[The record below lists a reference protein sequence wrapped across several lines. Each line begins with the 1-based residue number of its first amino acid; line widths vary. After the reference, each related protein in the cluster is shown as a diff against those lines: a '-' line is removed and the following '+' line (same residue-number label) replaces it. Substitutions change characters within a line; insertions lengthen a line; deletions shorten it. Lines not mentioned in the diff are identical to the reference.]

1 MNWMCIIIYKAQ
13 FQIITNW
20 IVCCNWNTL
29 NFTYKNQRLWGARV
43 VTHFSTHFLSS
54 SDSIFLISKRLAY
67 LLGLFHAI
75 KTCFLTHCST
85 MLCVIIAKR
94 RTCRITCVRCAPKRM
109 CGLFRKRRLFDIKV
123 KNGTFT
129 WIGLYKRGTC
139 FKVLGN
145 EDSFG
150 LEERGTWEFEDRRKI
165 RNHRKLCNITS
176 DFVRT
181 F

>member
-1 MNWMCIIIYKAQ
+1 MRQ
-13 FQIITNW
+13 
-20 IVCCNWNTL
+20 
-29 NFTYKNQRLWGARV
+29 V
-43 VTHFSTHFLSS
+43 VTHFSAHFLSN

-67 LLGLFHAI
+67 LLGLFYAI
-75 KTCFLTHCST
+75 KTCFLTHCVS
-85 MLCVIIAKR
+85 CVSSLLKR
-94 RTCRITCVRCAPKRM
+94 RTCQITGVRCAPKRM
-109 CGLFRKRRLFDIKV
+109 CGLFRKRRVFDIKV